1 MDLKIM
7 KDKPNYFVI
16 YTIIAMVSF
25 PFLLLW
31 VFFKGLGIV
40 GNGFAECGWVGTT
53 PEEPAFAVH
62 EGDKVALFTSDIV
75 TGKQIGRAH
84 V

>member
-1 MDLKIM
+1 M

-31 VFFKGLGIV
+31 VFFKVL
-40 GNGFAECGWVGTT
+40 
-53 PEEPAFAVH
+53 
-62 EGDKVALFTSDIV
+62 
-75 TGKQIGRAH
+75 
-84 V
+84 